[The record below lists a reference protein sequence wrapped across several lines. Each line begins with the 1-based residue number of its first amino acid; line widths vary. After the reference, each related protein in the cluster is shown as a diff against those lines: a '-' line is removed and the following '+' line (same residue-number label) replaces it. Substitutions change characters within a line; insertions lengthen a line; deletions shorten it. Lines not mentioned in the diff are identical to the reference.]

1 MLPYWNW
8 YGFAPAFLDMEAL
21 DLVPRFFLGALILG
35 GLMKKLLRQPQQ
47 RGRWKVRLQAARGRE
62 SIAAL
67 GMRRVVCS
75 DEVEV
80 LQAVWSKQPVIATG

>member
-1 MLPYWNW
+1 MLKMLPYWNW
-8 YGFAPAFLDMEAL
+8 YGFAPAFLGMEAL
-21 DLVPRFFLGALILG
+21 DLVPRFFLGALI
-35 GLMKKLLRQPQQ
+35 
-47 RGRWKVRLQAARGRE
+47 RGRWKVRLQAARGRQ

-80 LQAVWSKQPVIATG
+80 LQAVWSKQPVIATE